1 MKLINKIYT
10 YLFYDFWAN
19 HYNIVLVDYYFKLF
33 LWFPLAF
40 NS

>member
-1 MKLINKIYT
+1 MKVIKNTYV

-19 HYNIVLVDYYFKLF
+19 HYNAMLVDYYFRLF

-40 NS
+40 N

>member
-1 MKLINKIYT
+1 MINKIYT
-10 YLFYDFWAN
+10 YLFYDFWNN
-19 HYNIVLVDYYFKLF
+19 HYNAILVDYYFKLF

>member
-1 MKLINKIYT
+1 MKVSKIGIDSR
-10 YLFYDFWAN
+10 FDFWN
-19 HYNIVLVDYYFKLF
+19 NQYNAMLIDYYFKLF